1 MTQSF
6 VPWDQLTPRN
16 NDGRLPDIDA
26 DFDVDAELARFEK
39 EERERLGLGEA
50 EHYVEGLFND
60 PMTADPDKT
69 TILLSGLTIA
79 QDYFVGGALN
89 GLGYNVVNL
98 DCPDNASLTF
108 GKEFGNRGQCNPTY
122 FTVGNLVKTLAYM
135 RDRQGIPTQDI
146 IDKYVFLTAGSCGP
160 CRFGMY
166 VTEYR
171 KALRDA
177 GFEGFRV
184 LLFQMNG
191 GIKQASGEEDAT
203 KKGLVF
209 NPGFFLTIGKALF
222 TGDALNAL
230 YYRIKPYEVVE
241 GAADQAMT
249 DAKEVIYQ
257 ALNDG
262 SSLIVA
268 LFKARR
274 IMGAVEVDKTRVKPK
289 VGIIGEFW
297 AMTTEGEGNYRMQ
310 QFLQGEGA
318 EVDIQILT
326 AWILF
331 MVWEHSRD
339 TKLRMQLREDDEGRK
354 GLSGVDVTKK
364 LAGVWA
370 ADKALR
376 LWFKGIAGIVGLYG
390 FKIPDMDHVANIS
403 KAFYNNDLR
412 GGEAHLEV
420 GKVIMNVLE
429 SKVNMT
435 LSVKPFGCMPSS
447 GVSDG
452 VQSAIT
458 ELYPEAIFLPI
469 ETTGDGAVN
478 VYSRVQMMLFK
489 ARQAAQ
495 REAQEALDAYGMTM
509 DDVKRTL
516 NRIPFAKS
524 ALFKAPHFHAST
536 AADMVELVGVIRHP
550 VKGIK
555 RWLHHKKTK
564 PELRTPKHLA
574 GRQRATA

>member
-1 MTQSF
+1 MTTENF
-6 VPWDQLTPRN
+6 VSWDSLVQKSPQQFG
-16 NDGRLPDIDA
+16 DMDI
-26 DFDVDAELARFEK
+26 DAELARFES
-39 EERERLGLGEA
+39 EERKRLGLQEA

-79 QDYFVGGALN
+79 QDFFVGGALN

-98 DCPDNASLTF
+98 DAPDSASLTY

-122 FTVGNLVKTLAYM
+122 FTVGNLVKYLAYM
-135 RDRQGIPTQDI
+135 RDRDGVSAQEI

-191 GIKQASGEEDAT
+191 GIKQASGDDDA

-209 NPGFFLTIGKALF
+209 DPGFFLSIGKALLS
-222 TGDALNAL
+222 GDALNAL
-230 YYRIKPYEVVE
+230 YYRIKPYEVE
-241 GAADQAMT
+241 PGAADRAMA
-249 DAKEVIYQ
+249 DAKQVIYD
-257 ALNDG
+257 ALNHQT
-262 SSLIVA
+262 SLVIA
-268 LFKARR
+268 LLKARR
-274 IMGAVEVDKTRVKPK
+274 IMGKVLVDKTLVKPK
-289 VGIIGEFW
+289 VAIIGEFW
-297 AMTTEGEGNYRMQ
+297 AMTTEGDGNYQMQ
-310 QFLQGEGA
+310 KFLQGEGA
-318 EVDIQILT
+318 EVDIQIVT
-326 AWILF
+326 AWVLF
-331 MVWEHSRD
+331 MVWEHLRD
-339 TKLRMQLREDDEGRK
+339 TKHRMRLRQDDAGRK
-354 GLSGVDVTKK
+354 GLDGVDVRKK
-364 LAGVWA
+364 LVGVWA
-370 ADKALR
+370 ADKVLR
-376 LWFKGIAGIVGLYG
+376 AWFGGISTLIGLHG
-390 FKIPDMDHVANIS
+390 FKIPNMDYVAGIS
-403 KAFYNNDLR
+403 KEFYNNDLR

-452 VQSAIT
+452 IQSAIT

-495 REAQEALDAYGMTM
+495 REAQGALSHYGMTM
-509 DDVKRTL
+509 EDVRRTL
-516 NRIPFAKS
+516 KRLPFVNS
-524 ALFKAPHFHAST
+524 ALFKPPHVHGST
-536 AADMVELVGVIRHP
+536 AADMVEFAGAIRHP
-550 VKGIK
+550 LKGIK
-555 RWLHHKKTK
+555 RWLRHRRTK
-564 PELRTPKHLA
+564 PQLRTPKHLA
-574 GRQRATA
+574 GARTQAAA